1 MGFQESFEGRFCID
15 SYMCQKK
22 ILPKT
27 MAKQSSLITLAWFIF
42 FISFFEPIS
51 FLTFHLFKA

>member
-42 FISFFEPIS
+42 FFEPIS